1 MSEKINHRVLVVD
14 DEEAVGKAIGRLLKR
29 AGTDFVYARSA
40 QDALE
45 TIKSAESPFSVI
57 LSDQRMPGMKGS
69 EFLEKT
75 RELSPDTIR
84 FLLTGHSDVKALSE
98 AVNKGA
104 IQRYISKPWD
114 NRVLLD
120 MVRSGL
126 DQFELIQENKRLFEL
141 AREQKKQL
149 YQLNCDLKDSTAR
162 HKQALALLDKEISDL
177 NRQSTEALKSR
188 DFLGEIETVLKT
200 EKMLTREKI
209 NKLWSAAI
217 SELFEQFQDIAARN
231 GVEIPENLLYSEE
244 DQ

>member
-1 MSEKINHRVLVVD
+1 MAEKMNHRVLIVD

-45 TIKSAESPFSVI
+45 TIKAAEFPFSVI

-69 EFLEKT
+69 ELLEKT
-75 RELSPDTIR
+75 REVSPDTIR
-84 FLLTGHSDVKALSE
+84 FLLTGYSDVNALTE

-114 NRVLLD
+114 NRMLLD
-120 MVRSGL
+120 MVRSAL
-126 DQFELIQENKRLFEL
+126 DQFELLQENKRLFDL

-149 YQLNCDLKDSTAR
+149 YKLNCDLKDSTAR
-162 HKQALALLDKEISDL
+162 HKKTLALLNKEMADL
-177 NRQSTEALKSR
+177 NRQSAEELKTR
-188 DFLGEIETVLKT
+188 DFLGEIEAVLKV
-200 EKMLTREKI
+200 ENMLTSEKI
-209 NKLWSAAI
+209 NKLWAAAI

-231 GVEIPENLLYSEE
+231 GFEIPENLLYSKN